1 MKASELIE
9 ELKKAI
15 EEYGD
20 LEVETDCGDTFMD
33 YSPDSVRIS
42 SDGKKIN
49 I

>member
-20 LEVETDCGDTFMD
+20 LEVETDCGDSFMD
-33 YSPDSVRIS
+33 YSPDEVCKSPDREI
-42 SDGKKIN
+42 IL